1 MKSYK
6 FKIHGTNYSVD
17 IKSVE
22 GQTIELELNGT
33 PYQVE
38 VDKEIKQTPKKVVL
52 ANRQASPSFTVAQNT
67 EKVTPK
73 PVSSGAN
80 SIKSPLPGTIL
91 DIFVNVGDTVKAGQ
105 KVILL
110 EAMKMEN
117 QIDADRDGVIKSI
130 GVRKG
135 DVIME
140 GDVLVTIE

>member
-1 MKSYK
+1 MKNYK

-33 PYQVE
+33 PYTVE
-38 VDKEIKQTPKKVVL
+38 VDKEIKQTPKKVL
-52 ANRQASPSFTVAQNT
+52 LTNRQASPSPKAIETVAA
-67 EKVTPK
+67 VTPK
-73 PVSSGAN
+73 SSSGAN

-91 DIFVNVGDTVKAGQ
+91 DVFVNVGDTVKTGQ
-105 KVILL
+105 KLMLL

-117 QIDADRDGVIKSI
+117 QIDADRDGVVKSV